1 LSRSDR
7 INADPSKPIKG
18 ITVIVLALLLLV
30 TSIIQPASATPS
42 TYFDIDHVAV
52 LGVFTG
58 TWTSE
63 GLIDSEGDAFYNPMV
78 AGWDQDLG
86 IFRTGHEFT
95 TFTDGSGEFQIRM
108 QGHSA
113 IVYDEEENAHAG
125 YEVNWAIVSGTGAY
139 ATLRGQGKGIAW
151 PDFDAG
157 VMNMQF
163 RGDAHF
169 EP

>member
-1 LSRSDR
+1 MF
-7 INADPSKPIKG
+7 SKPVKG
-18 ITVIVLALLLLV
+18 ITMLVLALLLLA
-30 TSIIQPASATPS
+30 TSVVQPASATP
-42 TYFDIDHVAV
+42 TTNFEIDHVAV

-63 GLIDSEGDAFYNPMV
+63 GLINSEGEAFYHPMV

-86 IFRTGHEFT
+86 IFRTGHELT
-95 TFTDGSGEFQIRM
+95 TFTDDFGEFQVRM

-113 IVYDEEENAHAG
+113 IVYDKEENAHAG

-139 ATLRGQGKGIAW
+139 ATLRGQGNGIAW
-151 PDFDAG
+151 PDLGAG
-157 VMNMQF
+157 VMNIQF
-163 RGDAHF
+163 RGEAHF